1 MRRMTGSREPAR
13 RSIRARLA
21 GLSAAAAILV
31 CLCAALPAS
40 AQLSAGAHRQDRNAP
55 VLFQADE
62 VQYDEQLG
70 LTVAKGHVEI
80 SQGGEILL
88 ADMVSYNQRTDTIT
102 ASGHVSL
109 LDPSGEIAFADFM
122 ELRDSM
128 NNAFAQNVR
137 LLLADRSRLA
147 ANTARRIARNRT
159 ELRRGVYSPCDLCR
173 DNPEAPPAWQLKA
186 REISDDK
193 EYKLLEFRD
202 VVMEID
208 GWPVFYSPYLSA
220 PEPGVKRASGFL
232 MPSFGNSNTL
242 GFHAAVPYFWA
253 IDVDK
258 DLTVTPRFMT
268 RAGELLAAE
277 YRERFGN
284 GILDVLASG
293 NHSNAGINGD
303 TSLSQRWRG
312 HVDSSGI
319 WDLDETYRT
328 GFQLQRVSDLTYLQR
343 FGFPMPLLNAMIT
356 RAYLEGFEPRA
367 GTDINAYAFQ
377 PLVPGISDATQP
389 IVLPVANRFWESEPD
404 PWGGRLR
411 LNANIL
417 NIVREVGTQTRRLSL
432 GSEWDKIFRDGI
444 GGEYRFSASVR
455 GDAYSVDGLSPKSNP
470 DLPSAFF
477 SQNGMPPISPISTN
491 FLTGRAFPQLGLTW
505 SYPLV
510 NRLSDLT
517 ALIEPVAGAYVAPAG
532 GNNHRIPDEDSLG
545 YEFRASDLFRPDR
558 LAGYD
563 ILDTGQRVDYGLR
576 LGLFNQEG
584 GAYRM
589 LIGQSYRAQN
599 NPFLPPSSGAEQ
611 RLSDIVGNVMLQP
624 NAWLD
629 LIYRFRL
636 DKSTLGNRTQ
646 EVGASGGPASLRLG
660 VNFLL
665 LPPQKPSDLVTNIAN
680 GQNILYGK
688 REQLTLNATARLT
701 RYWSL
706 IGSETVNLTNSTN
719 LINGISQPQS
729 NNTSL
734 YATLAGV
741 YQDECMAFIGS
752 VTQSGI
758 RNGDVTPGISVMFS
772 IVFRNLGEI
781 GGNVLS
787 TQGALF

>member
-1 MRRMTGSREPAR
+1 MTASRKPAR
-13 RSIRARLA
+13 RSIGARFAAL
-21 GLSAAAAILV
+21 LPAAAILA
-31 CLCAALPAS
+31 CLLVAAAPAA
-40 AQLSAGAHRQDRNAP
+40 AQLATGSHRTDHNAP

-62 VQYDEQLG
+62 VQYDDQLG

-137 LLLADRSRLA
+137 MLLGDRSRLA
-147 ANTARRIARNRT
+147 ANTARRIAANRT

-193 EYKLLEFRD
+193 EYKLMEFRD

-208 GWPVFYSPYLSA
+208 GWPVFYTPYLSA

-232 MPSFGNSNTL
+232 MPSFGNSNTV
-242 GFHAAVPYFWA
+242 GVHFTFPYFWA
-253 IDVDK
+253 IDQDK
-258 DLTVTPRFMT
+258 DLTVAPRFMT
-268 RAGELLAAE
+268 RAGELLALE
-277 YRERFGN
+277 YRQRFGN
-284 GILDVLASG
+284 GLLDALASG
-293 NHSNAGINGD
+293 NYSNASSTAD
-303 TSLSQRWRG
+303 PATEKRWRG
-312 HVDSSGI
+312 HVDASGV

-328 GFQLQRVSDLTYLQR
+328 GFQLQRVSDQTYLQR
-343 FGFPMPLLNAMIT
+343 FGFSIPLLNAMIT
-356 RAYLEGFEPRA
+356 RGYLEGFEPRA
-367 GTDINAYAFQ
+367 GTDINAYVFQ

-389 IVLPVANRFWESEPD
+389 IVLPVANRFWQSEPD
-404 PWGGRLR
+404 DWGGRWR
-411 LNANIL
+411 LNANLL
-417 NIVREVGTQTRRLSL
+417 NIVREVGTQTRRLVL
-432 GSEWDKIFRDGI
+432 GSEWDKNFRDGI
-444 GGEYRFSASVR
+444 GGQYRFSASVR
-455 GDAYSVDGLSPKSNP
+455 GDAYSINSLSPKSNP

-491 FLTGRAFPQLGLTW
+491 FLKGRVFPQLGLTW

-510 NRLSDLT
+510 NRLDDLT
-517 ALIEPVAGAYVAPAG
+517 AIIEPIAGTYVAPSG
-532 GNNHRIPDEDSLG
+532 GNNHRIPNEDSLG
-545 YEFRASDLFRPDR
+545 YEFRAFDLFRPDR

-563 ILDTGQRVDYGLR
+563 VLDTGQRVDYGLK
-576 LGLFNQEG
+576 LGLYNKEN

-589 LIGQSYRAQN
+589 LIGQSYRAQP
-599 NPFLPPSSGAEQ
+599 NPFLPPGSGAAQ
-611 RLSDIVGNVMLQP
+611 RLSDIVGNVILSP
-624 NAWLD
+624 NAYLD

-636 DKSTLGNRTQ
+636 SKSNLDNRTQ
-646 EVGASGGPASLRLG
+646 EIGATGGPQSLRIG
-660 VNFLL
+660 ANFLL
-665 LPPQKPSDLVTNIAN
+665 LPAQQPGDLVTNPTN

-688 REQLTLNATARLT
+688 REQLTLSATAKLT

-706 IGSETVNLTNSTN
+706 FGSETVNLTNSTN
-719 LINGISQPQS
+719 LINGVPTPQS
-729 NNTSL
+729 SNTSL
-734 YATLAGV
+734 YATLAGI
-741 YQDECMAFIGS
+741 YQDECMAFIAS
-752 VTQSGI
+752 ITQSGI
-758 RNGDVTPGISVMFS
+758 RNGDVTPGVSVMFS
-772 IVFRNLGEI
+772 VVLKNLGEI

-787 TQGALF
+787 TQSNSLF